1 MKIYYPQKQPLIVSA
16 KKLFSKFQEICQENI
31 RVRLQFLQNL
41 GFMLILRKGAVFY
54 PNVLGSN
61 GLNIFV
67 CMNIFKLQTSY
78 VTIKA
83 KFLKSHKYI
92 IRLST
97 HTYPIMVK
105 YRTFLIFAFFKF
117 CPFSGRLEIREK
129 QRNNEK
135 HMYFS

>member
-67 CMNIFKLQTSY
+67 YMNIFKLQTSY

-83 KFLKSHKYI
+83 KFLKSHKIHYPTFNSYI
-92 IRLST
+92 SDNGEIP
-97 HTYPIMVK
+97 H
-105 YRTFLIFAFFKF
+105 IFDICLFQVLLLFRKI
-117 CPFSGRLEIREK
+117 GDKGETK
-129 QRNNEK
+129 K
-135 HMYFS
+135 